1 MAGKIYLTATPIGNL
16 DDITIRALNILKD
29 VDFIAAE
36 DTRQT
41 LKLLNHY
48 EIKKPL
54 VSYHEH
60 NKIESGPKIIER
72 VLNGESVAVVTDAG
86 TPGISDPGAD
96 LVKLAV
102 ESGIEVFGVP
112 GAVAGIYA
120 LIVSGLDT
128 SRFVFEGFIK
138 REGRERKEILEELK
152 NEKRTMIFYEAPH
165 RLSKTLMDF
174 YNTFGR
180 RKCAVCRELTKIHEE
195 ILRSNLE
202 DAANEY
208 AEREPRGEYVIVVE
222 GKPIEEIQDE
232 RKKSY
237 ENMTIEEHIKK
248 YISQGMTKK
257 EAVKAVAQE
266 REISKSE
273 VYKYSINI

>member
-1 MAGKIYLTATPIGNL
+1 MTGKIYLTATPIGNL
-16 DDITIRALNILKD
+16 EDITIRALNVLKS

-60 NKIESGPKIIER
+60 NKVQSGPKIIER
-72 VLNGESVAVVTDAG
+72 VLKGENVAIVTDAG
-86 TPGISDPGAD
+86 TPGISDPGED
-96 LVKLAV
+96 IVKLAV
-102 ESGIEVFGVP
+102 ENNIEVFGVP
-112 GAVAGIYA
+112 GAAACIYA

-128 SRFVFEGFIK
+128 RRFAFEGFIA
-138 REGRERKEILEELK
+138 RDGRERREILDSLK
-152 NEKRTMIFYEAPH
+152 DEKRTMIFYEAPH
-165 RLSKTLMDF
+165 RLSKTLVDF

-195 ILRSNLE
+195 ILRTNLE
-202 DAANEY
+202 DAAKVYDEK
-208 AEREPRGEYVIVVE
+208 EPKGEFVIVVE
-222 GKPIEEIQDE
+222 GKPVEEIENE

-248 YISQGMTKK
+248 YMSNGMNKK
-257 EAVKAVAQE
+257 KRLNQ
-266 REISKSE
+266 
-273 VYKYSINI
+273 